1 MSVNDNKPEIK
12 LPLFKNMEELEV
24 LPRQDSNRTFA
35 IVRNLTPALD
45 RSLGYLVELL
55 GKRRARVLAWL
66 RENGDAFAC
75 DDVLSAAP
83 EHKPEVYLRNDPK
96 CPGTGGVFSTLGG
109 ESTTVSG
116 LKQLPDH
123 DYRIVL
129 TEPLADIGPYAEREM
144 DVDVTLA
151 VSFLTFYHFPLEQG
165 GSENTSPWRTIS
177 DVLGELRTSSYP
189 DALDALVYR
198 GMSDG
203 ANPLEHHLARELMTA
218 NSERVRVIA
227 AQHGVELRRLSS
239 TDLFW
244 TAADFSVMD
253 EDEVDTLQAVEGVL
267 NRAAMFEHALKE
279 KGASLKLS
287 DLTEQDC
294 VGGINAVI
302 SQTVNAVPRQM
313 RACEKPNVFREVCKA
328 PCTRGGEWDVRTRFA
343 DAAERLPMP
352 FAFLYSFDCN
362 VREGLFEIHASLPAQ
377 RAFPAIAG
385 LSAAQTRSAYALRF
399 TAALASVAFGS
410 GVGIIRARVTLHE
423 RSETGPAFLSLTL
436 SRQMFAMKV
445 VPLIKNEKLQNP
457 TLTPEEILAMLE
469 PVEQVISLNEDGV
482 LEPIDAPTSAL
493 GPRPRIA
500 DDTRELPEGLREFL
514 RADRVCDLDIFDSAD
529 DTLHDRFLEI
539 VQNSEPND
547 PAAATALYDILSA
560 FETAEML
567 ADQQLQ
573 PLYCANMVSRVIAG
587 QSEDAPEGA
596 EALRFRKIPDT
607 AFDARSVL
615 SRCLR
620 ELGNFEDSLRIAKEL
635 VELAPTTFSA
645 WHSLAL
651 AYAEFDKY
659 SEAAEALVRGL
670 QVASVPQDIYV
681 CYYRLGFA
689 LWQMGDAPLGLA
701 CYTMVPPHSNFG
713 PAAAEEMADLMRS
726 NNIANAPSRDAA
738 EAVLRSNN
746 IPVAP
751 VNTVCESAARAA
763 IGLVDAGF
771 LTSAEHL
778 TMFLSSL
785 DGAPNNH
792 DVLASVAHSL
802 TVR

>member
-1 MSVNDNKPEIK
+1 MSVNDHKPEIK

-35 IVRNLTPALD
+35 IVRNLMPTLD
-45 RSLGYLVELL
+45 RSLGYLVELT
-55 GKRRARVLAWL
+55 GKRRARILAWL
-66 RENGDAFAC
+66 RDNGDAFAC

-83 EHKPEVYLRNDPK
+83 DRKPDIYLRNDPDR
-96 CPGTGGVFSTLGG
+96 PGSGAVASTLGG
-109 ESTTVSG
+109 EPTMVAG
-116 LKQLPDH
+116 LKQLPDR
-123 DYRIVL
+123 DNRIL
-129 TEPLADIGPYAEREM
+129 LSRPLADLGPYANREM

-151 VSFLTFYHFPLEQG
+151 VCFLTFYQFPLEQG
-165 GSENTSPWRTIS
+165 GTEDTNPWRTIS
-177 DVLGELRTSSYP
+177 DVLGELRTASYP

-198 GMSDG
+198 GMADG
-203 ANPLEHHLARELMTA
+203 ATPLERHLARELTA
-218 NSERVRVIA
+218 AGSERVRVIA
-227 AQHGVELRRLSS
+227 AQYSVELRRLSS

-244 TAADFSVMD
+244 TATDFSLMD

-267 NRAAMFEHALKE
+267 NRVAMFERARKD
-279 KGASLKLS
+279 AARSLKLS
-287 DLTEQDC
+287 DLAEQDC
-294 VGGINAVI
+294 ENGINAVL
-302 SQTVNAVPRQM
+302 SQVVNGVPKRM
-313 RACEKPNVFREVCKA
+313 RACESPNVFREVCKV

-343 DAAERLPMP
+343 DAAERVTLP

-362 VREGLFEIHASLPAQ
+362 VREGLFEIHASLPTQ
-377 RAFPAIAG
+377 QAFPSIAG

-399 TAALASVAFGS
+399 ATVLASVAFGS

-423 RSETGPAFLSLTL
+423 RSDAGPAFLSLTL

-445 VPLIKNEKLQNP
+445 VPLIKNDKLQNP

-469 PVEQVISLNEDGV
+469 PVEHVVSLNEDGV
-482 LEPIDAPTSAL
+482 FYRIDAPASAL

-514 RADRVCDLDIFDSAD
+514 HADRVCDLDIFDASD
-529 DTLHDRFLEI
+529 DTLRDRFLEI
-539 VQNSEPND
+539 VQSGEPND
-547 PAAATALYDILSA
+547 PAVATALSDVLSA

-567 ADQQLQ
+567 ADQQLR

-587 QSEDAPEGA
+587 AGEDAPEGA
-596 EALRFRKIPDT
+596 EVLRFRKIPDT

-620 ELGNFEDSLRIAKEL
+620 ELGNFEDSLRISKEL
-635 VELAPTTFSA
+635 VELAPTTFAA

-651 AYAEFDKY
+651 SYAEFDKY
-659 SEAAEALVRGL
+659 SEAAEALVHGL

-681 CYYRLGFA
+681 GYYRLGFA

-713 PAAAEEMADLMRS
+713 PAAGEEMADLMRS
-726 NNIANAPSRDAA
+726 NNIANAPARDAA

-751 VNTVCESAARAA
+751 VNAVCEQAARAA
-763 IGLVDAGF
+763 IGLVDAGI

-792 DVLASVAHSL
+792 DVLTSVAHSL
-802 TVR
+802 AAR

>member
-1 MSVNDNKPEIK
+1 MSVNDHKPEIK
-12 LPLFKNMEELEV
+12 LPLFKNMEELET

-35 IVRNLTPALD
+35 IVRNLMPTLD
-45 RSLGYLVELL
+45 RSLGYLVELT
-55 GKRRARVLAWL
+55 GKRRARILAWL
-66 RENGDAFAC
+66 RDNGDAFAC

-83 EHKPEVYLRNDPK
+83 DRKPDIYLRNDPDR
-96 CPGTGGVFSTLGG
+96 PGSGAVASTLGG
-109 ESTTVSG
+109 EPTMVAG
-116 LKQLPDH
+116 LKQLPDR
-123 DYRIVL
+123 DNRIL
-129 TEPLADIGPYAEREM
+129 LSRPLADLGPYANREM

-151 VSFLTFYHFPLEQG
+151 VCFLTFYQFPLEQG
-165 GSENTSPWRTIS
+165 GTEDTNPWRTIS
-177 DVLGELRTSSYP
+177 DVLGELRTASYP

-198 GMSDG
+198 GMADG
-203 ANPLEHHLARELMTA
+203 ATPLERHLARELTA
-218 NSERVRVIA
+218 AGSERVRVIA
-227 AQHGVELRRLSS
+227 AQYSVELRRLSS

-244 TAADFSVMD
+244 TATDFSLMD

-267 NRAAMFEHALKE
+267 NRVAMFERARKD
-279 KGASLKLS
+279 AARSLKLS
-287 DLTEQDC
+287 DLAEQDC
-294 VGGINAVI
+294 ENGINAVL
-302 SQTVNAVPRQM
+302 SQVVNGVPKRM
-313 RACEKPNVFREVCKA
+313 RACESPNVFREVCKV

-343 DAAERLPMP
+343 DAAERVTLP

-362 VREGLFEIHASLPAQ
+362 VREGLFEIHASLPTQ
-377 RAFPAIAG
+377 QAFPAIAG

-399 TAALASVAFGS
+399 ATVLASVAFGS

-423 RSETGPAFLSLTL
+423 RSDAGPAFLSLTL

-445 VPLIKNEKLQNP
+445 VSLIKNDKLQNP

-469 PVEQVISLNEDGV
+469 PVEQVVSLNEDGV
-482 LEPIDAPTSAL
+482 FEHIDAPASAL

-500 DDTRELPEGLREFL
+500 DDTRELPEGLGEFL
-514 RADRVCDLDIFDSAD
+514 HADRACDLDIFDASD
-529 DTLHDRFLEI
+529 DTLRDRFLEI
-539 VQNSEPND
+539 VQSGEPND
-547 PAAATALYDILSA
+547 PAVATALSDVLSA

-567 ADQQLQ
+567 ADQQLR

-587 QSEDAPEGA
+587 AGEEAPEGA
-596 EALRFRKIPDT
+596 EVLRFRKIPDT

-620 ELGNFEDSLRIAKEL
+620 ELGNFEDSLRISKEL
-635 VELAPTTFSA
+635 VELAPTTFAA

-651 AYAEFDKY
+651 SYAEFDKY
-659 SEAAEALVRGL
+659 SEAAEALVHGL

-681 CYYRLGFA
+681 GYYRLGFA

-713 PAAAEEMADLMRS
+713 PAAGEEMADLMRS
-726 NNIANAPSRDAA
+726 NNIATAPGRDAA

-751 VNTVCESAARAA
+751 VNAVCEQAARAA
-763 IGLVDAGF
+763 IGLVDAGI

-792 DVLASVAHSL
+792 DVLTSVAHSL
-802 TVR
+802 AAR